1 MSKISTIKRKKRFFE
16 NISFDSYT
24 GLIFVSSF
32 LPKVTN
38 TNKPLRI
45 NVTNLYFYKNNM
57 TLLDTYIP
65 ESKIYNYICKNY
77 KLKDNIK
84 SIDNIYL
91 DGEKVIYLI
100 YLKHDT
106 NINNF
111 TKFRTLNLFKVKDY
125 ESSYNNDIYQ
135 AIYNRNKILNCCNI
149 KLLYDENNYVK
160 TNINSIFY
168 YLIGNDNVK

>member
-1 MSKISTIKRKKRFFE
+1 MSKISTITRKKRFFE

-38 TNKPLRI
+38 TNNPLRI

-65 ESKIYNYICKNY
+65 ESKIYNYISKNY
-77 KLKDNIK
+77 KLKHNIK

-100 YLKHDT
+100 
-106 NINNF
+106 
-111 TKFRTLNLFKVKDY
+111 
-125 ESSYNNDIYQ
+125 
-135 AIYNRNKILNCCNI
+135 
-149 KLLYDENNYVK
+149 
-160 TNINSIFY
+160 
-168 YLIGNDNVK
+168 